1 MMTIIYIW
9 ARVHPSMLHSQSQT
23 GKWLELNTYYKLK
36 CSYFPCFFF
45 FAISLFIYLMVFI
58 FITEQYRIDPSAL
71 IPSHLDYWFSLRCM
85 YFLSSNWLMLK
96 TLSLSLSLSLSLNKY
111 FFGGMY
117 KGNFFSLQNVGSVV
131 LEERK
136 CIKAI

>member
-58 FITEQYRIDPSAL
+58 FITEQNRIDPSAL

-96 TLSLSLSLSLSLNKY
+96 TLSLSLSLSLWINI
-111 FFGGMY
+111 F
-117 KGNFFSLQNVGSVV
+117 
-131 LEERK
+131 LEE
-136 CIKAI
+136 CIKAIFFPYKMWVVFFWKIGNV